1 MKADDRFLKQ
11 FGANVRAARKE
22 LGLSQTELAQ
32 KADVSIKTVSGIER
46 GVENSSLRLLFK
58 VAKALGVTFVD
69 LVQGL

>member
-11 FGANVRAARKE
+11 FGVNVRAARKE

-32 KADVSIKTVSGIER
+32 KADVSIKMISGIER

-58 VAKALGVTFVD
+58 VAKALGVSFVD